1 MNIDQLNTSHNP
13 SFPTIRLRR
22 LRKNQSIRD
31 LLQEIRL
38 STKDLIYPIFIQENL
53 KSQITSIPEINR
65 ISLSKIQDEIQS
77 ILNLGINSVILF
89 GIPSKKDGLASSA
102 YSKNGIIQKSIRE
115 IRKNFGDKVV
125 IISDVCMCEYTDTGH
140 CGIIKNNN
148 VDNDL
153 SINKL
158 AKIASTHA
166 ESGVDIVAPSAMM
179 DGQVMAIRKK
189 LDSCGFS
196 DVSILSYAS
205 KLASPLYSPF
215 RDLANSSPGF
225 GNRKSYQLQ
234 ASNLNEALLET
245 QMDINEGSDMIMV
258 KPAITCL
265 DILRQIREITRLPIC
280 AYSVSGEYAM
290 IKAAAEKGWINEDD
304 VILEFHTSI
313 KRAGA
318 DMMITYYAKHLARL
332 LNK

>member
-1 MNIDQLNTSHNP
+1 MNIDKFNTQFYS

-38 STKDLIYPIFIQENL
+38 STKDLICPLFIQENL
-53 KSQITSIPEINR
+53 KSQNTSIPEINR
-65 ISLSKIQDEIQS
+65 ISISKIQNEIQS

-89 GIPSKKDGLASSA
+89 GLPSRKSSTASSA

-125 IISDVCMCEYTDTGH
+125 IITDVCMCEYTNSGH
-140 CGIIKNNN
+140 CGIIKNNI

-153 SINKL
+153 SIDKL
-158 AKIASTHA
+158 SKIANSHA
-166 ESGVDIVAPSAMM
+166 ESGADIVAPSAMM

-215 RDLANSSPGF
+215 RDLANSYPEF

-234 ASNLNEALLET
+234 PSNLNEALLEI
-245 QMDINEGSDMIMV
+245 QMDINEGSDMIMI

-265 DILRQIREITRLPIC
+265 DILRQIRERTRLPIC

-290 IKAAAEKGWINEDD
+290 IKAAAEKGWIDENE
-304 VILEFHTSI
+304 VILEFHTAI
-313 KRAGA
+313 KRAGS
-318 DMMITYYAKHLARL
+318 DMMITYYAKHLAQI
-332 LNK
+332 LNQ